1 MDTNIHLAGKIIC
14 VRLEVVVLKLNN
26 PSLILWEESLINNQL
41 FKIINI
47 NSAESSSS
55 EPVLIWAVNLKVKWS
70 DNLLWITVCWQYSA
84 ILNLLSSFIICDFR
98 YITCYLIKYFFFKS
112 CGWCFAQTTKRNY
125 QILFWVTLR
134 NTTNMVFFLWIKN
147 FYYHVLNVTLVKEM
161 QF

>member
-1 MDTNIHLAGKIIC
+1 ML
-14 VRLEVVVLKLNN
+14 
-26 PSLILWEESLINNQL
+26 
-41 FKIINI
+41 KIINI

-55 EPVLIWAVNLKVKWS
+55 EPVLIWAVNLKIKWS

-98 YITCYLIKYFFFKS
+98 YITCNLIKYFFFKS

-134 NTTNMVFFLWIKN
+134 YRTNMFFFVNQKLLLPCLKCNFSKRNAVFTL
-147 FYYHVLNVTLVKEM
+147 LNLVKETKYVYM
-161 QF
+161 IATVLICFYLIKLQVYYWI